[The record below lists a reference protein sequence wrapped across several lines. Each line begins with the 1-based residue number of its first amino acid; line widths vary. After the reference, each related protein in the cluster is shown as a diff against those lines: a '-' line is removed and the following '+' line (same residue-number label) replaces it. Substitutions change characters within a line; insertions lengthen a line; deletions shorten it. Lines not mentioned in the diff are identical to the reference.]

1 MNTDCNQTNIFL
13 FTSGTVSNTEQ
24 IVQLVASNSYMNRR
38 LYTFGVSG
46 NANETLI
53 KKCAAK
59 GFGNFY
65 FIEGTSKLEYN
76 VINSLTNIKLNYK
89 VLKNITLFDKDGNQI
104 EANLLKN
111 SEEILENAQTINL
124 L

>member
-1 MNTDCNQTNIFL
+1 MD
-13 FTSGTVSNTEQ
+13 Q
-24 IVQLVASNSYMNRR
+24 IVRLVASNSDMNRR
-38 LYTFGVSG
+38 LHTFGISK

-104 EANLLKN
+104 EADLLKS

>member
-1 MNTDCNQTNIFL
+1 MSTDCNQTIIFL
-13 FTSGTVSNTEQ
+13 FTQARVSNTDQ

-38 LYTFGVSG
+38 LHTFGVSR

-65 FIEGTSKLEYN
+65 FIEEK
-76 VINSLTNIKLNYK
+76 
-89 VLKNITLFDKDGNQI
+89 
-104 EANLLKN
+104 
-111 SEEILENAQTINL
+111 SEME
-124 L
+124 

>member
-13 FTSGTVSNTEQ
+13 LTEGKVSNTDQ
-24 IVQLVASNSYMNRR
+24 IVQLVASNSDMNRR
-38 LYTFGVSG
+38 LHTFGISK

-65 FIEGTSKLEYN
+65 FFEGKSEMEYK
-76 VINSLTNIKLNYK
+76 VIDSLTKIQLNYK
-89 VLKNITLFDKDGNQI
+89 FLQNFTLFDKDGN
-104 EANLLKN
+104 
-111 SEEILENAQTINL
+111 
-124 L
+124 